1 MKIYDEHQVLQEVIC
16 NRCEKKLFV
25 ENGLLKDSVY
35 EGRQT
40 FGYFSERDGVT
51 HRFDLCEEC
60 YNEWIHMFRIPVL
73 ETENPE
79 II

>member
-1 MKIYDEHQVLQEVIC
+1 MKIYDEHQVLQKVIC
-16 NRCEKKLFV
+16 NRCEKKLVV
-25 ENGLLKDSVY
+25 ENGMLKDSAY
-35 EGRQT
+35 EGIQT

-60 YNEWIHMFRIPVL
+60 YNEWIRMFRIPVS

-79 II
+79 MI

>member
-1 MKIYDEHQVLQEVIC
+1 MKIYDEHQVLQKMVC

-25 ENGLLKDSVY
+25 ENGLLKDSAY

-40 FGYFSERDGVT
+40 FGYFSNRDGVT
-51 HRFDLCEEC
+51 HCFDLCESC
-60 YNEWIHMFRIPVL
+60 YEEWIRMFRIPVS
-73 ETENPE
+73 ETENTE